1 MEIRNIAI
9 IAHVDHGKTTLMDA
23 IMKQVGVAK
32 EGFSMDSNAL
42 EQERGIT
49 IYAKNASITYKDTKI
64 NIVDTPGHADFG
76 SEVERVLR
84 SIDTVLLL
92 VDAQEGPMPQTRFV
106 LKKSLELGMKPIV
119 LINKIDKP
127 AARPKEVMDEILEL
141 FIELG
146 ATDEQLDFTTIYSI
160 GRQGIAK
167 RKLEDESTDLCPLL
181 DTIIELVPPAKSDT
195 SAPLR
200 MQPFNLAYDSYTG
213 RLGLGRIYEGTI
225 KVGQNV
231 TIKKP
236 TGEVRIGKVT
246 KLYTFEGLDR
256 KEVNEAGAG
265 DIAMVAGLPDI
276 FIGETICENADQE
289 PLHAINVD
297 EPTIA
302 LNFLVNN
309 SPFAGREGKFVT
321 TRQIRE
327 RLEKELEVNV
337 GLRIDFNPPIIA
349 GQPDT
354 FKVFGRGELHV
365 SVLLENMRREGFE
378 LQVSQPQVII
388 KEIEGIKSEPF
399 EEVIADVRTEFSGEV
414 IRKLSVRKGIMTNMT
429 EREGITRLTFEIPT
443 RGLLGY
449 RGEFVIDT
457 KGEGILSA
465 RFIEFRPHVGIIEKH
480 EFGSMVSMEN
490 GEAVG
495 FALWNLQERG
505 VLYIGAGVPVYAGM
519 ILGNT
524 SKGEDLEVNPTKGKV
539 LSNYRSAGKDD
550 AISLIPPFSLTIERG
565 LEIMHEDD
573 YLEIT
578 PESVRLR
585 KKLLTAN
592 DRSKAKRS

>member
-1 MEIRNIAI
+1 
-9 IAHVDHGKTTLMDA
+9 
-23 IMKQVGVAK
+23 
-32 EGFSMDSNAL
+32 
-42 EQERGIT
+42 
-49 IYAKNASITYKDTKI
+49 
-64 NIVDTPGHADFG
+64 
-76 SEVERVLR
+76 
-84 SIDTVLLL
+84 
-92 VDAQEGPMPQTRFV
+92 
-106 LKKSLELGMKPIV
+106 
-119 LINKIDKP
+119 
-127 AARPKEVMDEILEL
+127 
-141 FIELG
+141 
-146 ATDEQLDFTTIYSI
+146 
-160 GRQGIAK
+160 
-167 RKLEDESTDLCPLL
+167 
-181 DTIIELVPPAKSDT
+181 
-195 SAPLR
+195 
-200 MQPFNLAYDSYTG
+200 
-213 RLGLGRIYEGTI
+213 
-225 KVGQNV
+225 
-231 TIKKP
+231 
-236 TGEVRIGKVT
+236 
-246 KLYTFEGLDR
+246 
-256 KEVNEAGAG
+256 
-265 DIAMVAGLPDI
+265 
-276 FIGETICENADQE
+276 
-289 PLHAINVD
+289 
-297 EPTIA
+297 
-302 LNFLVNN
+302 
-309 SPFAGREGKFVT
+309 
-321 TRQIRE
+321 
-327 RLEKELEVNV
+327 V